1 MAASPTPVINS
12 SYCAPHALN
21 IDIVRKV
28 MKVTDGNFVV
38 KDVNGK
44 TIFKVKDSFF
54 TLHDRRVLLDSAGNT
69 LVTLYKKIRSMHDRW
84 NVFRGTSTEPED
96 LIFTVKRSSSIQWS
110 SKLHVFLASNTAKDR
125 CDFMVKDNVIFAGES
140 STVVAY
146 MQKKDSVSSFLFGKD
161 TFMLTVHSNIY
172 YAFIVTLIVILDE
185 ISEGDLSKVLGD
197 LTILTVNLVTGVPIS
212 IN

>member
-1 MAASPTPVINS
+1 MAARLIPVINS
-12 SYCAPHALN
+12 YYCAPDTVN

-28 MKVTDGNFVV
+28 MRATDGIFVV

-54 TLHDRRVLLDSAGNT
+54 TLHDRRVLLDSAGNP
-69 LVTLYKKIRSMHDRW
+69 LVILYKQIRSMHDRW

-96 LIFTVKRSSSIQWS
+96 LIFTVKRSSSIQWNY
-110 SKLHVFLASNTAKDR
+110 KLHVFLASNTAQDR
-125 CDFMVKDNVIFAGES
+125 CDFKVKDNVIYAGES

-161 TFMLTVHSNIY
+161 TFMLTMYPNID
-172 YAFIVTLIVILDE
+172 YAFIVTVIVILDE
-185 ISEGDLSKVLGD
+185 ISDGDLSKVIGN
-197 LTILTVNLVTGVPIS
+197 LTENLVTGIPTPTS
-212 IN
+212 N